1 MPRKRTPS
9 PEQLVYDKQIIE
21 GCAVILAAVGAR
33 HGSEKLRLAAEL
45 ANNFVDA
52 PTAQPKPRTRKPK
65 AAPLVV
71 EMPHEMADVLRR
83 GSV

>member
-65 AAPLVV
+65 AV
-71 EMPHEMADVLRR
+71 EALPIMPRDVFDAAR
-83 GSV
+83 V